1 MPVMASIASSPL
13 STVTSEIAVRLDQ
26 VTKRFGNFCAV
37 DNVTLDVRNGEFMT
51 FLGPSGCGKTTMLR
65 MISGFETPTSG
76 RVLLDG
82 QDVTHHPPYKRD
94 VNQVFQSYALFPH
107 LSVWDNIAFGL
118 RMKHVLEAEIKP
130 RVEQAVEMVALG
142 GMEQRKPGQL
152 SGGQRQ
158 RVALARAIVNKPK
171 VLLLDEPLSALDAKL
186 RHGMQIELKRLQQ
199 KVGITFIFV
208 THDQEEALTMSDRIA
223 VVNKGRIEQLGNV
236 DEIYHRPRT
245 TFVANFIGQANLLPA
260 TLIKQEGSDSTL
272 RIGECLDVLVETR
285 DLPADLNN
293 ITVSIRPEK
302 VRIEKTRPDGP
313 NVFEARVEEELFK
326 GATDQLVVVTDDG
339 LRLTAVVANESA
351 AEHAVHEGDRVYCQ
365 LHEDDIVVVQSDPAS
380 PADLPRRLIPPTDP
394 AGLVR

>member
-1 MPVMASIASSPL
+1 MSNQSPSS
-13 STVTSEIAVRLDQ
+13 SAAVRLDR
-26 VTKRFGNFCAV
+26 VTKRFGNFIAV
-37 DNVTLDVRNGEFMT
+37 NDVSLDVADGEFMT

-76 RVLLDG
+76 RVLLG
-82 QDVTHHPPYKRD
+82 SQDVTEVPPYKRD

-107 LSVWDNIAFGL
+107 LNVWDNIAFGL

-130 RVEQAVEMVALG
+130 RVESAIDMVSLR

-223 VVNKGRIEQLGNV
+223 VINKGKIEQLGTV
-236 DEIYHRPRT
+236 DEIYHKPKT

-260 TLIKQEGSDSTL
+260 TLIAQNGTDSTL
-272 RIGECLDVLVETR
+272 RIGDCLDVLVETA
-285 DLPADLNN
+285 DLPADVKN

-302 VRIEKTRPDGP
+302 VRIEKHRPEGP
-313 NVFEARVEEELFK
+313 NVFTAKVEEELFK
-326 GATDQLVVVTDDG
+326 GATDQLVVVTEDG

-351 AEHAVHEGDRVYCQ
+351 AEGAVHQGDLVYCQ
-365 LHEDDIVVVQSDPAS
+365 LHEDDIVVVQSDPAD
-380 PADLPRRLIPPTDP
+380 AQE
-394 AGLVR
+394 